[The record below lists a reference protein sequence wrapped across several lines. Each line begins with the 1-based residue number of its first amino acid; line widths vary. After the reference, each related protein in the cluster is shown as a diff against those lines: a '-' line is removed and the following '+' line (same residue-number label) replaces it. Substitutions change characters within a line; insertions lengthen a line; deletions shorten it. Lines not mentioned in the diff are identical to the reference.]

1 MASADSVTYGINST
15 SVLNKLQNFHVVN
28 NQLPQD
34 VMHIFLEGVIP
45 HLLKLM
51 LNSFIATKKYF
62 TLEFLNI
69 RLKSFLFSR
78 SERRD
83 KPAPISLRMIQPEGR
98 INQSGVVV
106 HCLLIVFMFYAI
118 IAAQMWNLAVY
129 LPLMVGEKIPLEDN
143 EWECYLTL
151 LDILQICMAKILS
164 VDLINYLTALIE
176 IHLRLFKDCY
186 PTVNIIPKQHYMV
199 HLPNQALK

>member
-1 MASADSVTYGINST
+1 M
-15 SVLNKLQNFHVVN
+15 
-28 NQLPQD
+28 
-34 VMHIFLEGVIP
+34 
-45 HLLKLM
+45 
-51 LNSFIATKKYF
+51 
-62 TLEFLNI
+62 
-69 RLKSFLFSR
+69 
-78 SERRD
+78 
-83 KPAPISLRMIQPEGR
+83 
-98 INQSGVVV
+98 
-106 HCLLIVFMFYAI
+106 
-118 IAAQMWNLAVY
+118 Y

-176 IHLRLFKDCY
+176 IHLARLFKDCY